1 MSPWPRET
9 RLENIRIIQ
18 LTDYCQYSPSCFSL
32 QHSSR
37 SFESLN
43 TFPNWKK
50 WVSHIL
56 ILTVT
61 SAMTVEG
68 VYKVGHNTVSG
79 FCLRIWNA
87 TKCIWLACWQIIFCH
102 MFLSILKSLLLVFSG
117 QNRIKVASNF
127 LKSFLWGRFW
137 EYGRIRSILGDRQWW
152 GM

>member
-87 TKCIWLACWQIIFCH
+87 TKCIWLACWQI
-102 MFLSILKSLLLVFSG
+102 VFHEG
-117 QNRIKVASNF
+117 HIQIV
-127 LKSFLWGRFW
+127 SFLYELMQHVSSSDFFESTYNCKFYNWMKSSF
-137 EYGRIRSILGDRQWW
+137 
-152 GM
+152 